1 VGVHKKIAY
10 FVKEK
15 VVDISIKSPAER
27 FPVGFNFSPDLIT
40 GETIIAKTVTCVS
53 AATGVSSAA
62 TIIDSEAIVDSDV
75 AVVLKAGTE
84 GDEHNIQ
91 CAVFTSKGNRYQRDL
106 LLMIQTVVTDFF
118 YKQPDDAF
126 SFGLNFSRRLEVGD
140 TLASVVGVATKE
152 ADGSDVSGTM
162 IPFTEIISPKVGV
175 RVAVGLDGETYLL
188 AIRGTSTAGYVYE
201 KIFRMNVQ
209 ERP

>member
-1 VGVHKKIAY
+1 MDTIT
-10 FVKEK
+10 
-15 VVDISIKSPAER
+15 KSPIER
-27 FPVGFNFSPDLIT
+27 FPVKFNFSLDLIS
-40 GETIIAKTVTCVS
+40 GESITTRTITCVS
-53 AATGVSSAA
+53 AATGISSAG
-62 TIIDSEAIVDSDV
+62 TIIDSDGTVDSDV
-75 AVVLKAGTE
+75 VVVLKAGTE

-91 CAVFTSKGNRYQRDL
+91 CVVFTSKGNRYQRDL
-106 LLMIQTVVTDFF
+106 LLCVQTVVTDSFN
-118 YKQPDDAF
+118 KQPDDTF
-126 SFGLNFSRRLEVGD
+126 SFDLDFSRRLEAGD
-140 TLASVVGVATKE
+140 TLASVVGAATKE

-188 AIRGTSTAGYVYE
+188 AIRGTSAVGYVYE

>member
-1 VGVHKKIAY
+1 M
-10 FVKEK
+10 
-15 VVDISIKSPAER
+15 DTLIKSPIEK
-27 FPVGFNFSPDLIT
+27 FPIKFNFSVDIIT
-40 GETIIAKTVTCVS
+40 GETIATKTITCVS

-75 AVVLKAGTE
+75 VVVLKAGTE

-91 CAVFTSKGNRYQRDL
+91 CVIFTSKGNRYQRDL
-106 LLMIQTVVTDFF
+106 FLAIQAVVTDSFN
-118 YKQPDDAF
+118 KQPDDTF
-126 SFGLNFSRRLEVGD
+126 SFDLDFSRRLEPAD
-140 TLASVVGVATKE
+140 TLASVVGVGTKE
-152 ADGSDVSGTM
+152 SDGSDVSITV
-162 IPFTEIISPKVGV
+162 IPFTEVISPKVGV

-188 AIRGTSTAGYVYE
+188 AIQGTSAAGYVYE

>member
-1 VGVHKKIAY
+1 LDTVT
-10 FVKEK
+10 
-15 VVDISIKSPAER
+15 KSPIER
-27 FPVGFNFSPDLIT
+27 FPIYFNFSADLIP
-40 GETIIAKTVTCVS
+40 GETIITGTITCVS
-53 AATGVSSAA
+53 AATGISSKT
-62 TIIDSEAIVDSDV
+62 TIIDSEATVDSDV
-75 AVVLKAGTE
+75 VVVLKAGTE

-91 CAVFTSKGNRYQRDL
+91 CVVFTSKGNRYQRDL
-106 LLMIQTVVTDFF
+106 LLMIQTVVTDTFN
-118 YKQPDDAF
+118 KQPDDTF
-126 SFGLNFSRRLEVGD
+126 SFAHSFSRRLETGD

-152 ADGSDVSGTM
+152 SDGSDVSGTM

>member
-1 VGVHKKIAY
+1 M
-10 FVKEK
+10 
-15 VVDISIKSPAER
+15 DTLIKSPIEK
-27 FPVGFNFSPDLIT
+27 FPVKFNFSVDFIT
-40 GETIIAKTVTCVS
+40 GETITTRTITCVS

-62 TIIDSEAIVDSDV
+62 TIIDSEATVDSDV
-75 AVVLKAGTE
+75 VVVLKAGTE

-91 CAVFTSKGNRYQRDL
+91 CVVFTSKGNRYQRDL
-106 LLMIQTVVTDFF
+106 LLAVQTVVTDSFN
-118 YKQPDDAF
+118 KQPDDTF
-126 SFGLNFSRRLEVGD
+126 SFSLDFSRRLEDGD
-140 TLASVVGVATKE
+140 SLATVVGIATKE

-175 RVAVGLDGETYLL
+175 RVAVGLNGETYLL
-188 AIRGTSTAGYVYE
+188 AIRGTSGAGYVYE

>member
-1 VGVHKKIAY
+1 M
-10 FVKEK
+10 
-15 VVDISIKSPAER
+15 DTLIKSPIEK
-27 FPVGFNFSPDLIT
+27 FPIKFNFSPDLIV
-40 GETIIAKTVTCVS
+40 GETITTKAVTCVS
-53 AATGVSSAA
+53 AATGISSAT
-62 TIIDSEAIVDSDV
+62 TIIDSEAIVDADV
-75 AVVLKAGTE
+75 VVVLKAGTE

-91 CAVFTSKGNRYQRDL
+91 CVIFTSKGNRYQRDL
-106 LLMIQTVVTDFF
+106 LLMIQSVVAGSFD
-118 YKQPDDAF
+118 KQPDDTF
-126 SFGLNFSRRLEVGD
+126 SFSLNFSRRLESGD

-188 AIRGTSTAGYVYE
+188 AIRGTSAAGYVYE

-209 ERP
+209 ELP

>member
-1 VGVHKKIAY
+1 M
-10 FVKEK
+10 
-15 VVDISIKSPAER
+15 DTLIKSPIEK
-27 FPVGFNFSPDLIT
+27 FPVKFNFSVDFIT
-40 GETIIAKTVTCVS
+40 GETITTRTITCVS

-62 TIIDSEAIVDSDV
+62 TIIDSEATVDSDV
-75 AVVLKAGTE
+75 VVVLKAGTE

-91 CAVFTSKGNRYQRDL
+91 CVVFTSKWNRYQRDL
-106 LLMIQTVVTDFF
+106 LLAVQTVVTDSFN
-118 YKQPDDAF
+118 KQPDDTF
-126 SFGLNFSRRLEVGD
+126 SFDLDFSRRLEDGD
-140 TLASVVGVATKE
+140 SLATVVGIATKE

-188 AIRGTSTAGYVYE
+188 AIRGTSAVGYVYE

>member
-1 VGVHKKIAY
+1 MDTIT
-10 FVKEK
+10 
-15 VVDISIKSPAER
+15 KSPIEK
-27 FPVGFNFSPDLIT
+27 FPVKFNFSTDFIG
-40 GETIIAKTVTCVS
+40 GETITTRTITCVS

-62 TIIDSEAIVDSDV
+62 TIIDSEATVDSDV
-75 AVVLKAGTE
+75 VVVLKAGTE

-91 CAVFTSKGNRYQRDL
+91 CVVFTSKGNRYQRDL
-106 LLMIQTVVTDFF
+106 LLMIQTVVTDTFN
-118 YKQPDDAF
+118 KQPDDTF
-126 SFGLNFSRRLEVGD
+126 SFDLDFSRRLEAGD
-140 TLASVVGVATKE
+140 TLASVVGAATKE

-175 RVAVGLDGETYLL
+175 RVTVGLDGETYLL

-201 KIFRMNVQ
+201 KIIRMNVQ

>member
-1 VGVHKKIAY
+1 MDSI
-10 FVKEK
+10 
-15 VVDISIKSPAER
+15 IKSPIEKY
-27 FPVGFNFSPDLIT
+27 PIEFNFSPDLIT
-40 GETIIAKTVTCVS
+40 GETITTKTVTCVS

-75 AVVLKAGTE
+75 VVVLKAGTE

-91 CAVFTSKGNRYQRDL
+91 CVVFTSKGNRYQRDL
-106 LLMIQTVVTDFF
+106 LLMIQTVVTDSFN
-118 YKQPDDAF
+118 KQPDDTF
-126 SFGLNFSRRLEVGD
+126 SFSHSFSRRLESGD

-152 ADGSDVSGTM
+152 SDGSDVSGTM

-175 RVAVGLDGETYLL
+175 RVAVGIDGETYLL

>member
-1 VGVHKKIAY
+1 MDTITKSSI
-10 FVKEK
+10 EK
-15 VVDISIKSPAER
+15 
-27 FPVGFNFSPDLIT
+27 FPVEFNFSTDFIV
-40 GETIIAKTVTCVS
+40 GETITTRTITCVS

-62 TIIDSEAIVDSDV
+62 TIIDSEATVDSDV
-75 AVVLKAGTE
+75 VVVLKAGTE

-91 CAVFTSKGNRYQRDL
+91 CVVFTSKGNRYQRDL
-106 LLMIQTVVTDFF
+106 LLMIQAVVTDTFN
-118 YKQPDDAF
+118 KQPDDTF
-126 SFGLNFSRRLEVGD
+126 SFDLDFSRRLEAGD

-188 AIRGTSTAGYVYE
+188 AIRGTSAAGYVYE

>member
-1 VGVHKKIAY
+1 MDTIT
-10 FVKEK
+10 
-15 VVDISIKSPAER
+15 KSPIEK
-27 FPVGFNFSPDLIT
+27 FPVKFNFSTDFIG
-40 GETIIAKTVTCVS
+40 GETITTRTITCVS

-62 TIIDSEAIVDSDV
+62 TIIDSEATVDSDV
-75 AVVLKAGTE
+75 VVVLKAGTE

-91 CAVFTSKGNRYQRDL
+91 CVVFTSKGNRYQRDL
-106 LLMIQTVVTDFF
+106 LLMIQTVVTDTFN
-118 YKQPDDAF
+118 KQPDDTF
-126 SFGLNFSRRLEVGD
+126 SFDLDFSRRLEAGD
-140 TLASVVGVATKE
+140 TLASVVGAATKE

-188 AIRGTSTAGYVYE
+188 AIRGTSAVGYVYE

>member
-1 VGVHKKIAY
+1 M
-10 FVKEK
+10 
-15 VVDISIKSPAER
+15 DTLIKSPIEK
-27 FPVGFNFSPDLIT
+27 FPIKFNFSVDLIT
-40 GETIIAKTVTCVS
+40 GETIATKTITCVS

-75 AVVLKAGTE
+75 VVVLKAGTE

-91 CAVFTSKGNRYQRDL
+91 CVIFTSKGNRYQRDL
-106 LLMIQTVVTDFF
+106 LLMIQSVVTDSFD
-118 YKQPDDAF
+118 KQPDDTF
-126 SFGLNFSRRLEVGD
+126 SFDLDFSRRLESGD

-152 ADGSDVSGTM
+152 SDGSDVSATV
-162 IPFTEIISPKVGV
+162 IPFTEIISPKAGV
-175 RVAVGLDGETYLL
+175 RVAVGIDGETYLL

-209 ERP
+209 EL

>member
-1 VGVHKKIAY
+1 LDTI
-10 FVKEK
+10 
-15 VVDISIKSPAER
+15 IKSPIEK
-27 FPVGFNFSPDLIT
+27 FSVKFNFSTDFIG
-40 GETIIAKTVTCVS
+40 GETITTRTVTCVS

-75 AVVLKAGTE
+75 VVVLKAGTE

-91 CAVFTSKGNRYQRDL
+91 CVVFTSKGNRYQRDL
-106 LLMIQTVVTDFF
+106 LLMIQTVVTDTFN
-118 YKQPDDAF
+118 KQPDDTF
-126 SFGLNFSRRLEVGD
+126 SFDLDFSRRLEAGD
-140 TLASVVGVATKE
+140 TLASVVGAATKE

-188 AIRGTSTAGYVYE
+188 AIRGTSAVGYVYE